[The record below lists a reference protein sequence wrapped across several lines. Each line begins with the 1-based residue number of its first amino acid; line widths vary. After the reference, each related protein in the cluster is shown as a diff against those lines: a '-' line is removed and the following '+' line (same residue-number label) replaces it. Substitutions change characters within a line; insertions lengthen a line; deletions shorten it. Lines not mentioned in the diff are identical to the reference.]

1 MEETA
6 MRLYK
11 EFDDFFSE
19 YQEKI
24 KETVAT
30 PEQVCVFTLVN
41 YKESKNK
48 SDIKRSAKWVKDI
61 ESNLKKFDLW
71 KYVNETELNNNLK

>member
-1 MEETA
+1 

-11 EFDDFFSE
+11 EFEEFFNE
-19 YQEKI
+19 YQEKP
-24 KETVAT
+24 KQEVAT
-30 PEQVCVFTLVN
+30 PEEVYVLALAS

-48 SDIKRSAKWVKDI
+48 SDLKGSAKMVKDM
-61 ESNLKKFDLW
+61 ESSLKKFDLW

>member
-1 MEETA
+1 

-19 YQEKI
+19 YQEET

-30 PEQVCVFTLVN
+30 PEEVCVLTLVS

-48 SDIKRSAKWVKDI
+48 SDLKRSAKMVKDM
-61 ESNLKKFDLW
+61 ESSLKKFDFW

>member
-1 MEETA
+1 

-11 EFDDFFSE
+11 DFDDFFSE

-30 PEQVCVFTLVN
+30 PGEVCVLTLVS

-48 SDIKRSAKWVKDI
+48 SDLKRSAEMVKDM
-61 ESNLKKFDLW
+61 ESSLKKFDLW